1 MEYIRLTKAYEKES
15 GIHIMV
21 LGCIE
26 MTLNA
31 NEYYLINESTIRK
44 EISSCIEPEPELIIL
59 IDTNNTFNGLFKRS
73 HIDDTD
79 MSSPVC
85 WNKVY

>member
-1 MEYIRLTKAYEKES
+1 
-15 GIHIMV
+15 
-21 LGCIE
+21 

>member
-85 WNKVY
+85 WNK